1 MSPREMSPRD
11 HRWQAMAPLLAQPR
25 YEIMPLRGA
34 LEQAA
39 ALPVGA
45 IVTVTASPSRG
56 TAATIELAEKLAA
69 QGFRAVPHLAARQ
82 VRDNAELSE
91 VLGRLDHAGI
101 HDLFVVGGDAGEPA
115 GKFADGLS
123 LLQAMA
129 EIGHRLTRIGVPSY
143 PEGHHA
149 IDDNTLW
156 SALRAK
162 QRYASYTVTQLCFD
176 ADAVCSFAAAA
187 RRRSIA
193 LPIVA
198 GVPGVVDTGTLL
210 RVSMRIGVGDSVR
223 FLRSH
228 RSGAARSVVGSLLR
242 PGGYRPQALV
252 RKLAMHVRD
261 GRCDLVG
268 LHIYTFNQVGA
279 TVRWLHNAHR
289 RAAA

>member
-1 MSPREMSPRD
+1 MSPREMGPRD
-11 HRWQAMAPLLAQPR
+11 PMREVMAALLAQPR
-25 YEIMPLRGA
+25 FEIMPLRGG
-34 LEQAA
+34 LQQAA
-39 ALPVGA
+39 ELPAGA
-45 IVTVTASPSRG
+45 TVTVTASPSRG

-69 QGFRAVPHLAARQ
+69 QGFGVVPHLAARQ

-91 VLGRLDHAGI
+91 VLGRLDRAGI
-101 HDLFVVGGDAGEPA
+101 RDLFVVGGDAGEPA

-123 LLQAMA
+123 LLRVMA

-162 QRYASYTVTQLCFD
+162 QRYAGYTVTQLCFD
-176 ADAVCSFAAAA
+176 ADVVCSFAAAA
-187 RRRSIA
+187 RHHGIT

-198 GVPGVVDTGTLL
+198 GVPGVVDAGTLL
-210 RVSMRIGVGDSVR
+210 RVSVRIGIGDSVR
-223 FLRSH
+223 FVRGHRFPAVRSA
-228 RSGAARSVVGSLLR
+228 GNLLR
-242 PGGYRPQALV
+242 PGGYRPGALV
-252 RKLAMHVRD
+252 RKLGMHVRD
-261 GRCDLVG
+261 GRCDLAG
-268 LHIYTFNQVGA
+268 LHIYTFNQVGP